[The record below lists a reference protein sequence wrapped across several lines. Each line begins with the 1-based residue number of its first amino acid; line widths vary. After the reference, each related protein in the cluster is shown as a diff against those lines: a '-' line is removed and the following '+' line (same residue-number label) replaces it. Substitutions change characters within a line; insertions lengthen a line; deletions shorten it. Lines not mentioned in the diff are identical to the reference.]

1 MPGAPRFS
9 PYKVGNPS
17 PREIPERRRRWP
29 HALPRSSSLDQAPMD
44 HPRISGHDKAFR
56 IDHKSFSTQYLNFQR
71 GFYSL
76 YSCVPMPGA
85 SPESNRFLHRADWA
99 WDFFLPHTKKCS
111 WNECICRKGVFISN
125 NWHFVMTVA
134 LAKSSWPS
142 LIFIENFIE
151 WFFCFWFVFHSLSCA
166 YTLVK
171 HQAQRGHNPTWGFY
185 MWRSVTLIV
194 VHIKCVSLSGTEIA
208 ALLLSSRRSD

>member
-1 MPGAPRFS
+1 MIFSLQSGKSLSQRDPEPQSGDAGDPTLCQGA
-9 PYKVGNPS
+9 
-17 PREIPERRRRWP
+17 
-29 HALPRSSSLDQAPMD
+29 APTD

-56 IDHKSFSTQYLNFQR
+56 TDHKSFSTQYLNFQR

-76 YSCVPMPGA
+76 YRCVPMPGA
-85 SPESNRFLHRADWA
+85 SRDSNRFLHGADWA

-111 WNECICRKGVFISN
+111 WNKCICRKGVFISN

-151 WFFCFWFVFHSLSCA
+151 CFFAFGLCFILSPA
-166 YTLVK
+166 HTRL
-171 HQAQRGHNPTWGFY
+171 
-185 MWRSVTLIV
+185 
-194 VHIKCVSLSGTEIA
+194 
-208 ALLLSSRRSD
+208 